1 MYISK
6 IRMQAEAKYDG
17 ELQELKQ
24 KVSLLRALLEQK
36 IVEEMLA
43 LQNEQTE

>member
-6 IRMQAEAKYDG
+6 IRMQAEAKHDG
-17 ELQELKQ
+17 KLQELKQ